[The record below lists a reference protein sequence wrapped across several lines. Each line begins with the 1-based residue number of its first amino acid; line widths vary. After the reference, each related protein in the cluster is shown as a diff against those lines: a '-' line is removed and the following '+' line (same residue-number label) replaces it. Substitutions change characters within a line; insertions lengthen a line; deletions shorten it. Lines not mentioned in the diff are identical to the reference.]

1 MEPQSHAGVQG
12 APEGYHSVTPHLVC
26 AGAAQAIAFYA
37 QAFGAVEIGRMAMP
51 DGRIAHAEIRI
62 GDARVMLADH
72 FPEYGSRDPRALQG
86 TPVYLHLYVADAD
99 ALWNQALAAG
109 ATPVMPLADAFWGD
123 RYGQV
128 EDPFGHRWSIATRQ
142 RELSIDEMERAMRQF
157 APTEPVAE
165 GRQ

>member
-1 MEPQSHAGVQG
+1 MQAQSRTTPHG

-26 AGAAQAIAFYA
+26 DGAAEAIAFYA

-62 GDARVMLADH
+62 GDSLIMLADH
-72 FPEYGSRDPRALQG
+72 FPEYGSRDPRALKG
-86 TPVYLHLYVADAD
+86 SPVALHLYVADAD

-109 ATPVMPLADAFWGD
+109 AEVVMPLADAFWGD

-128 EDPFGHRWSIATRQ
+128 QDPFGHRWSIATRQ
-142 RELSIDEMERAMRQF
+142 RSPSIEEMQQAMQ
-157 APTEPVAE
+157 AMA
-165 GRQ
+165 GGAQ